1 MTEARTPYIPSLFK
15 PKTLNQRPLSTY
27 SKIKITEWEHVVP
40 LSVAGM

>member
-15 PKTLNQRPLSTY
+15 PKTTLYLFE
-27 SKIKITEWEHVVP
+27 IKITEWEHVVP